1 MRCPYC
7 GQGRDR
13 VVDSRGVD
21 DGHVIRRRRE
31 CRNCGRRFTTYERR
45 EDVPLLIIKKDG
57 NREAFNREKI
67 IRGIV
72 TACEKRPVSHD
83 DIVALVTKIE
93 RDLSATY
100 EGEIPSRAI
109 GERVMAALKELD
121 EVAYIRFASVYRSF
135 RDVGEFM
142 DELHKLMQDE
152 GLKDAGA
159 PPVPKKAGRSA

>member
-7 GQGRDR
+7 GKPEDR
-13 VVDSRGVD
+13 VVDSRAVD

-31 CRNCGRRFTTYERR
+31 CRSCGRRFTTYERR
-45 EDVPLLIIKKDG
+45 EEVPVLVIKKDG
-57 NREAFNREKI
+57 TRQPFSREKI
-67 IRGIV
+67 IKGIV

-93 RDLSATY
+93 RDLGGTY
-100 EGEIPSRAI
+100 EGEFPSRAI

-142 DELHKLMQDE
+142 DELHKLMGPAE
-152 GLKDAGA
+152 EKGA
-159 PPVPKKAGRSA
+159 VAPRRSKNEVKR

>member
-7 GQGRDR
+7 GRGEDR
-13 VVDSRGVD
+13 VVDSRAVD

-45 EDVPLLIIKKDG
+45 EDVPMLVIKKDG
-57 NREAFNREKI
+57 NREPFNREKI

-72 TACEKRPVSHD
+72 TACEKRPVSHN
-83 DIVALVTKIE
+83 DIVALVTTME
-93 RDLSATY
+93 RELSASY

-109 GERVMAALKELD
+109 GERVMAALKQLD

-152 GLKDAGA
+152 DAKNAGA
-159 PPVPKKAGRSA
+159 GAPKKAGRSA

>member
-7 GQGRDR
+7 GQGEDR
-13 VVDSRGVD
+13 VVDSRAVD

-45 EDVPLLIIKKDG
+45 EDVPMLVIKKDG
-57 NREAFNREKI
+57 TREPFNREKI

-72 TACEKRPVSHD
+72 TACEKRPVSHN
-83 DIVALVTKIE
+83 DIVALVTTIE
-93 RDLSATY
+93 RELSASY

-152 GLKDAGA
+152 DTKNPGEGA
-159 PPVPKKAGRSA
+159 AKKAGRSA

>member
-7 GQGRDR
+7 GIPEDR
-13 VVDSRGVD
+13 VVDSRAVD

-31 CRNCGRRFTTYERR
+31 CRSCGRRFTTYERR
-45 EDVPLLIIKKDG
+45 EEVPVLVIKKDG
-57 NREAFNREKI
+57 TRQPFSREKI
-67 IRGIV
+67 IKGIV

-93 RDLSATY
+93 RDLGGTY

-142 DELHKLMQDE
+142 DELHKLMGPAE
-152 GLKDAGA
+152 GKGA
-159 PPVPKKAGRSA
+159 VAPRRSKNEVKR

>member
-7 GQGRDR
+7 GKPEDR
-13 VVDSRGVD
+13 VVDSRAVD

-31 CRNCGRRFTTYERR
+31 CRSCGRRFTTYERR
-45 EDVPLLIIKKDG
+45 EDVPMLVIKKDG
-57 NREAFNREKI
+57 TRQPFSREKI
-67 IRGIV
+67 IKGIV

-83 DIVALVTKIE
+83 DIVVLVTNIE
-93 RDLSATY
+93 RDLGGTY

-109 GERVMAALKELD
+109 GERVMASLKELD

-142 DELHKLMQDE
+142 DELHKLMGPAE
-152 GLKDAGA
+152 GKGA
-159 PPVPKKAGRSA
+159 VAPRRSKKEAKR